1 MESVDLE
8 VLNTSARWL
17 GDGQRVLMATVVRTW
32 GSSPRPEGATLA
44 IRGDGLVIGS
54 VSGGCIE
61 DDLIERLRRGD
72 IDMARPSVART
83 RCST

>member
-17 GDGQRVLMATVVRTW
+17 GDGHRVLMATVVRTW